1 MRRAG
6 ESLRGGDFG
15 DEALDAVFRRR
26 LAHAYPLEL
35 VRVLLT
41 RRLHALGIG
50 DALVAMRLKRL
61 PSIAGMLGRFGGMRL
76 DRMQDIGRI
85 RVIVGS
91 VEDAFRLEDALRH
104 GCCGHDLPEPHD
116 YISDPKDDGCRGIHQ
131 ILWIKSPERPESD
144 GLAVEL
150 QIRTV
155 IEHSW
160 ATAVEAM
167 DFISGSSLKS
177 GGGDEGARRFFALAG
192 ALLALWEKAPL
203 PSYALGMAREDLA
216 AALGRLEQSSGLL
229 ARLEGQALAAGRVE
243 DPCRD
248 FRGCRVLLLDLEAR
262 RLSLTPFA
270 GAHLQ
275 AAGDL

>member
-1 MRRAG
+1 MR
-6 ESLRGGDFG
+6 
-15 DEALDAVFRRR
+15 
-26 LAHAYPLEL
+26 P
-35 VRVLLT
+35 
-41 RRLHALGIG
+41 GI
-50 DALVAMRLKRL
+50 
-61 PSIAGMLGRFGGMRL
+61 
-76 DRMQDIGRI
+76 
-85 RVIVGS
+85 
-91 VEDAFRLEDALRH
+91 EDALRH

-116 YISDPKDDGCRGIHQ
+116 YISDPKDDGYRGIHQ
-131 ILWIKSPERPESD
+131 ILRIKSPARPESD

-167 DFISGSSLKS
+167 DFISGSSLKP
-177 GGGDEGARRFFALAG
+177 GGDEGARRFFALAG

-270 GAHLQ
+270 GRICKRPGICKWRLSAGSWTTRERRPSSFPQ
-275 AAGDL
+275 ANSRRSGRPAPTSSSTPLPSRGASGGSPGKARGQAMGAQAPGGRDAERAFFTMEPISRM

>member
-35 VRVLLT
+35 VRAHLT
-41 RRLHALGIG
+41 GRLHALGIG

-61 PSIAGMLGRFGGMRL
+61 PSIAGMLRRFGGMRL
-76 DRMQDIGRI
+76 DCMQDIGRI

-116 YISDPKDDGCRGIHQ
+116 YISDPKDDGYRGIHQ
-131 ILWIKSPERPESD
+131 ILRIKSPARPESD

-167 DFISGSSLKS
+167 DFISGSSLKP
-177 GGGDEGARRFFALAG
+177 GGDEGARRFFALAG